1 MSRTFPKN
9 KFLVPKFGKVWP
21 KFLTFGNGLSFF
33 SEGFQW
39 GKKIFRPFFML
50 LLVEGEEK
58 ECLPK
63 FGVLIFILAHEIK
76 QFYSVSWKYSKLVLL
91 VYAAKG

>member
-1 MSRTFPKN
+1 M
-9 KFLVPKFGKVWP
+9 G
-21 KFLTFGNGLSFF
+21 
-33 SEGFQW
+33 
-39 GKKIFRPFFML
+39 KIFSALFLML

-76 QFYSVSWKYSKLVLL
+76 QVYSLSWKHCSEML
-91 VYAAKG
+91 G

>member
-1 MSRTFPKN
+1 MGIDLVFFPEGLGKILCTNDSAHCLALSILSIGPLQARRTF
-9 KFLVPKFGKVWP
+9 L
-21 KFLTFGNGLSFF
+21 
-33 SEGFQW
+33 
-39 GKKIFRPFFML
+39 ML

-76 QFYSVSWKYSKLVLL
+76 QVYSLSWKHSI
-91 VYAAKG
+91 